1 MVVVDGLAVVVVV
14 KEDVN
19 EDVLMD
25 AVAEVVDDV
34 VMADL
39 GEKVPSLTKLKDLS
53 VVDRV
58 VLFSS
63 LQPPKKGSNDRLL
76 KSQNRNSPLN
86 LSNWQEPEVE
96 LLALVLILKFLLTT
110 TLLEL
115 FLEKL
120 LQPLQGEVPMDL

>member
-53 VVDRV
+53 VVGSV

-63 LQPPKKGSNDRLL
+63 LQPPKKGS
-76 KSQNRNSPLN
+76 
-86 LSNWQEPEVE
+86 
-96 LLALVLILKFLLTT
+96 
-110 TLLEL
+110 
-115 FLEKL
+115 
-120 LQPLQGEVPMDL
+120 

>member
-63 LQPPKKGSNDRLL
+63 LQPPKKGS
-76 KSQNRNSPLN
+76 
-86 LSNWQEPEVE
+86 
-96 LLALVLILKFLLTT
+96 
-110 TLLEL
+110 
-115 FLEKL
+115 
-120 LQPLQGEVPMDL
+120 